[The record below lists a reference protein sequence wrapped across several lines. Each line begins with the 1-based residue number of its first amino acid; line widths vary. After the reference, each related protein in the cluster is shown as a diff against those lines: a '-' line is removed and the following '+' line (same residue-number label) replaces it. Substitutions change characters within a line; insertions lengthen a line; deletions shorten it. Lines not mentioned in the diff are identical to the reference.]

1 MLPGKGISIIFINYL
16 GFKRNRLSWNNSF
29 IGVFACKQSEYI
41 MKCECYDKE
50 NVNEHKI
57 LSRYYGIVLLSAKTF
72 YVLQWFYKA
81 SISVLCWYY
90 YCSLSISVALHWEI

>member
-1 MLPGKGISIIFINYL
+1 MASKEIGCLEIIASLVFL
-16 GFKRNRLSWNNSF
+16 HANNQ
-29 IGVFACKQSEYI
+29 AEYI

-57 LSRYYGIVLLSAKTF
+57 LSRCYGIVLLSAKTF

-81 SISVLCWYY
+81 NISVLCWYY